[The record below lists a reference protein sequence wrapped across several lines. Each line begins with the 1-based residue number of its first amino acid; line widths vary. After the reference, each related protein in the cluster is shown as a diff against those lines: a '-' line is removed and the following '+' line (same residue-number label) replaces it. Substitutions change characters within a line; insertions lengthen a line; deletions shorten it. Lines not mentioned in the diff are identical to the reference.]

1 MYICRRV
8 HSERNL
14 NGALAIFEA
23 TGPVLDSFLECAAAP
38 GSQASRDAALMTL
51 TNGAEVRSCHTNG
64 VTWFRVH
71 KPMVFTPTPTECQ
84 ITKAR
89 LGAVMYDG
97 KTKHGPWAIM
107 DEKAW
112 KLYGCGRLGAGFGQ
126 KYRRNEAGEFYIS
139 EGMSSRPMAFRVNAA

>member
-14 NGALAIFEA
+14 NGALTVFEA
-23 TGPVLDSFLECAAAP
+23 TSLVLDSFLECTAAP

-51 TNGAEVRSCHTNG
+51 TNGAEVWSRHCNG
-64 VTWFRVH
+64 TVWFRVC

-107 DEKAW
+107 SATAW
-112 KLYGCGRLGAGFGQ
+112 ELYGCGRLGAGFGQ

-139 EGMSSRPMAFRVNAA
+139 EGMSSRPLSFRVDAA

>member
-23 TGPVLDSFLECAAAP
+23 TSPVLDSFLECAAVP

-51 TNGAEVRSCHTNG
+51 TNGAEVRSRHTKG

-107 DEKAW
+107 GEAAW
-112 KLYGCGRLGAGFGQ
+112 ELYGCGRLGAGFGQ

-139 EGMSSRPMAFRVNAA
+139 EGMSSRPLSFRVAA

>member
-14 NGALAIFEA
+14 NGALTVFEA
-23 TGPVLDSFLECAAAP
+23 TSLVLDSFLECTAAP

-51 TNGAEVRSCHTNG
+51 TNGAEVRSRHRNG

-71 KPMVFTPTPTECQ
+71 KPLVFTPTPTECQ

-107 DEKAW
+107 SETAW
-112 KLYGCGRLGAGFGQ
+112 ELYGCGRLGAGFGQ

-139 EGMSSRPMAFRVNAA
+139 EGMSSRPLSFRVDAA

>member
-8 HSERNL
+8 HSERNP
-14 NGALAIFEA
+14 NGALTVFEA
-23 TGPVLDSFLECAAAP
+23 TGPVLDSFLECTAAP
-38 GSQASRDAALMTL
+38 GSQASRDAVLMIL
-51 TNGAEVRSCHTNG
+51 TNGAEVRSRHRNG
-64 VTWFRVH
+64 TVWFRVH

-107 DEKAW
+107 SETAW
-112 KLYGCGRLGAGFGQ
+112 ELYGCGRLGAGFGQ

-139 EGMSSRPMAFRVNAA
+139 EGMSSRPLSFRVDAV

>member
-14 NGALAIFEA
+14 NGVLAIFEA
-23 TGPVLDSFLECAAAP
+23 TGPVLDSFLECAAVP

-51 TNGAEVRSCHTNG
+51 TNGAEVRSHHHNG
-64 VTWFRVH
+64 TVWFRVH
-71 KPMVFTPTPTECQ
+71 KPMVFTPAPTECQ

-107 DEKAW
+107 SETAW
-112 KLYGCGRLGAGFGQ
+112 ELYGCGRLGTGFGQ
-126 KYRRNEAGEFYIS
+126 KYRRNGAGEFYIS
-139 EGMSSRPMAFRVNAA
+139 EGMSSRPLSFRVNAA

>member
-8 HSERNL
+8 PSQTKP
-14 NGALAIFEA
+14 NGVLANFEA
-23 TGPVLDSFLECAAAP
+23 TGPVLDTFLDCTAMP

-51 TNGAEVRSCHTNG
+51 TNGAEVRSRHHNG
-64 VTWFRVH
+64 TVWFRVH
-71 KPMVFTPTPTECQ
+71 KPVTFTPTPTECQ
-84 ITKAR
+84 ITNAR

-107 DEKAW
+107 GEAAW
-112 KLYGCGRLGAGFGQ
+112 ELYGCGHLGAGFGQ

-139 EGMSSRPMAFRVNAA
+139 EGMSSRPLSFRMNAA

>member
-8 HSERNL
+8 PSQTKP
-14 NGALAIFEA
+14 NGVLTIFEA
-23 TGPVLDSFLECAAAP
+23 TGLVLDTFLDCTAMP

-51 TNGAEVRSCHTNG
+51 TNGAEVRSRYTNG

-107 DEKAW
+107 SETAW
-112 KLYGCGRLGAGFGQ
+112 ELYGCGQLGAGFGQ

-139 EGMSSRPMAFRVNAA
+139 EGMSSRPLSFRVDAA

>member
-23 TGPVLDSFLECAAAP
+23 TGHVLDSFLECTAVP

-51 TNGAEVRSCHTNG
+51 TNGAEVRSRHHNG
-64 VTWFRVH
+64 TVWFRVH
-71 KPMVFTPTPTECQ
+71 KPVTFTPTPTECQ
-84 ITKAR
+84 ITNAR

-107 DEKAW
+107 GEAAW
-112 KLYGCGRLGAGFGQ
+112 ELYGCGRLGAGFGQ

-139 EGMSSRPMAFRVNAA
+139 EGMSSRPLSFRMDAA

>member
-8 HSERNL
+8 HSERNP
-14 NGALAIFEA
+14 NGVLTVFEA
-23 TGPVLDSFLECAAAP
+23 TSPVLDSFLECTAAP

-51 TNGAEVRSCHTNG
+51 TNGAGVQSRHRNG
-64 VTWFRVH
+64 TVWFRVH
-71 KPMVFTPTPTECQ
+71 KPLVFTPTPTECQ

-107 DEKAW
+107 SETAW
-112 KLYGCGRLGAGFGQ
+112 ELYGCGRLGAGFGQ

-139 EGMSSRPMAFRVNAA
+139 EGMSSRPLAFRVNVA

>member
-1 MYICRRV
+1 MYICRCV
-8 HSERNL
+8 PSQAKP
-14 NGALAIFEA
+14 NGDLTIFEA
-23 TGPVLDSFLECAAAP
+23 TGPVLDTFLDCTARP

-51 TNGAEVRSCHTNG
+51 TNGAEVMSRRRNG
-64 VTWFRVH
+64 TVWFRVH
-71 KPMVFTPTPTECQ
+71 KPLTFTPTPTECQ
-84 ITKAR
+84 ITNAR

-107 DEKAW
+107 GEAAW

-139 EGMSSRPMAFRVNAA
+139 EGMSSRPLPFRANVA

>member
-8 HSERNL
+8 HSEHNP
-14 NGALAIFEA
+14 NGTYTIFEA
-23 TGPVLDSFLECAAAP
+23 TGPVLNSFLALVAKP
-38 GSQASRDAALMTL
+38 NSQASQDAALMTL
-51 TNGAEVRSCHTNG
+51 TNGAVLRSRLNSD

-107 DEKAW
+107 NETAW
-112 KLYGCGRLGAGFGQ
+112 ELYGCGRLGAGFGQ

-139 EGMSSRPMAFRVNAA
+139 EGMSSRPLPFRVDAA

>member
-14 NGALAIFEA
+14 NGALTVFEA
-23 TGPVLDSFLECAAAP
+23 TNLVLDSFLECTAAP

-51 TNGAEVRSCHTNG
+51 TNGAEVRSSHTNG
-64 VTWFRVH
+64 VTRFRVH

-97 KTKHGPWAIM
+97 KTKHGPWATM
-107 DEKAW
+107 GETAW
-112 KLYGCGRLGAGFGQ
+112 ELYGCGRLGAGFGQ

-139 EGMSSRPMAFRVNAA
+139 EGMSSHPRSYRVNAA